1 MNGAGLTLGFVA
13 GSGASGG
20 GRIMEAEAGV
30 HNKLAE
36 VRGFAESDRGG
47 FDEEVLGG

>member
-1 MNGAGLTLGFVA
+1 MSWQEGEWGRSVA

-20 GRIMEAEAGV
+20 GRIMGAEASV

-36 VRGFAESDRGG
+36 VEGLQKMTERK
-47 FDEEVLGG
+47 V